1 MGYQRASTLRNSR
14 SPDGKRS
21 VNGQA
26 LAVPGLR
33 RRQEPAFRG
42 RGPLTAVDG
51 DQGPGPAPSYRAGIF
66 PATMSAS
73 PSLAQTADRFGWSA
87 QSLSRDHARA
97 LLACARRIEAAPPS
111 RPLAGRHL
119 AIATPTP
126 RHAGIQQLRDR
137 AVGLGARVSLIPV
150 PSVDERSVA
159 GVDDT
164 CRVLARMYDALIVP
178 DASPAWLA
186 WLAGRCPMPVLG
198 DLVSAASPAWL
209 AACALA
215 IEPDKSTQP
224 PVLVLLERVGE
235 TVCSAWEAVGPVVG
249 LDVRPRRSGV
259 AAPVPD
265 AWWQLDVDDQ
275 GQPQLVACDSTG
287 TTQSFPADRMRQH
300 HAAMQEAFLRD
311 ALGG

>member
-1 MGYQRASTLRNSR
+1 
-14 SPDGKRS
+14 
-21 VNGQA
+21 
-26 LAVPGLR
+26 
-33 RRQEPAFRG
+33 
-42 RGPLTAVDG
+42 
-51 DQGPGPAPSYRAGIF
+51 
-66 PATMSAS
+66 MSAS

-97 LLACARRIEAAPPS
+97 LLACARRIESAPPS

-126 RHAGIQQLRDR
+126 REAGIQQLRDR

-150 PSVDERSVA
+150 PSVDERSVT

-178 DASPAWLA
+178 EASPAWLA

-215 IEPDKSTQP
+215 IEPDKSPQP

-235 TVCSAWEAVGPVVG
+235 TVRSAWEAVGPVVG
-249 LDVRPRRSGV
+249 LEVRPRRHGV
-259 AAPVPD
+259 AAPVAD
-265 AWWQLDVDDQ
+265 TWWQLDVDEQ
-275 GQPQLVACDSTG
+275 GQPLLVACDGTG
-287 TTQSFPADRMRQH
+287 STQSFPADRMRQH
-300 HAAMQEAFLRD
+300 HAAMQEAFLLE

>member
-1 MGYQRASTLRNSR
+1 
-14 SPDGKRS
+14 
-21 VNGQA
+21 
-26 LAVPGLR
+26 
-33 RRQEPAFRG
+33 
-42 RGPLTAVDG
+42 
-51 DQGPGPAPSYRAGIF
+51 
-66 PATMSAS
+66 MSAS
-73 PSLAQTADRFGWSA
+73 PTLAQTADRFGWSA
-87 QSLSRDHARA
+87 QSLSRDHAQA
-97 LLACARRIEAAPPS
+97 LLACARRIESAPPS

-119 AIATPTP
+119 AIATPSP

-150 PSVDERSVA
+150 PSVDERSVT

-178 DASPAWLA
+178 EASPAWLA

-215 IEPDKSTQP
+215 IEPDKSSQP

-235 TVCSAWEAVGPVVG
+235 TVRSAWEAVGPVVG
-249 LDVRPRRSGV
+249 LEVRPRRNDV
-259 AAPVPD
+259 AAPVAD
-265 AWWQLDVDDQ
+265 AWWQLDVDEQ
-275 GQPQLVACDSTG
+275 GQPLLVACDGTG
-287 TTQSFPADRMRQH
+287 STQSFPADRMRQH
-300 HAAMQEAFLRD
+300 HAAMQEAFLLE